1 MLTNA
6 RGQGGRTDVP
16 VEALCEDGDF
26 LASHRPL
33 NCEITRWERPL
44 PDRAKELQA
53 KGMSAPETGRALGV
67 SIRTVFR
74 PERSNETTRTT
85 SPGSLVYKP
94 NNLTGHQASIDLIL
108 VSAPPALMGIFTAS
122 SIGSLKGTSIRSRPC
137 S

>member
-16 VEALCEDGDF
+16 VEALWEGCDF
-26 LASHRPL
+26 LASHPPL
-33 NCEITRWERPL
+33 SCDSTRWDRPL
-44 PDRAKELQA
+44 PDQA
-53 KGMSAPETGRALGV
+53 KGMSPPETGRALGV

-74 PERSNETTRTT
+74 PERSNETPRTT

-122 SIGSLKGTSIRSRPC
+122 SIGSLKGTSIRSR
-137 S
+137 